1 MQWFFL
7 IERQIYI
14 KLSSGRWKREMILE
28 NEKYFPRNMKNE
40 KMLRFDLYLNKFE
53 YKENLIDKFI

>member
-14 KLSSGRWKREMILE
+14 KLSTILKDGK
-28 NEKYFPRNMKNE
+28 EKWFLRMRNMKNE

>member
-14 KLSSGRWKREMILE
+14 KLSTIVEDGKEKWFLRIRNIFREIWK
-28 NEKYFPRNMKNE
+28 MK
-40 KMLRFDLYLNKFE
+40 RCYDLYLNKFE

>member
-1 MQWFFL
+1 
-7 IERQIYI
+7 
-14 KLSSGRWKREMILE
+14 MILE

-53 YKENLIDKFI
+53 YKENLIDKFV